1 MRKKTFLLR
10 HPLDHLRGKG
20 KRGKGKEEIKTKEEH
35 GTMGKG
41 PITIN
46 MEKAKERNGAKKR
59 AGMVGVG
66 GKEKAGMVGV
76 GGKEKSGMVGIG
88 GKEKAGMVGI
98 GGKEKR
104 EVNNGG
110 REKSRDARTEKTGRR
125 REEKEEVGMEVIKKV
140 GMGEE
145 KQNLLQLGDN

>member
-1 MRKKTFLLR
+1 MRKKTFLQR
-10 HPLDHLRGKG
+10 HPLDPLRGKG
-20 KRGKGKEEIKTKEEH
+20 KRGKGKEEN
-35 GTMGKG
+35 GTTGKW

-46 MEKAKERNGAKKR
+46 MEKAKERNGAKK
-59 AGMVGVG
+59 
-66 GKEKAGMVGV
+66 KAGMVGV
-76 GGKEKSGMVGIG
+76 G

-140 GMGEE
+140 GKGGE
-145 KQNLLQLGDN
+145 KQNLPQLGDK

>member
-10 HPLDHLRGKG
+10 HPLDPLRGKRT
-20 KRGKGKEEIKTKEEH
+20 RGKGKEEIKTKEEN
-35 GTMGKG
+35 GTTVKG
-41 PITIN
+41 PVTIN
-46 MEKAKERNGAKKR
+46 MERGKERNGAKKK
-59 AGMVGVG
+59 AGRLGTG
-66 GKEKAGMVGV
+66 GKEKAGMA
-76 GGKEKSGMVGIG
+76 GIG
-88 GKEKAGMVGI
+88 GKEKAGTVGI

-140 GMGEE
+140 GMGGV

>member
-10 HPLDHLRGKG
+10 HPLDPLRGKG
-20 KRGKGKEEIKTKEEH
+20 KRGKGKEEIKTKEEN

-41 PITIN
+41 PITIS
-46 MEKAKERNGAKKR
+46 MEKAKERNGAKKK

-76 GGKEKSGMVGIG
+76 GGKEK
-88 GKEKAGMVGI
+88 AGTVGI

-125 REEKEEVGMEVIKKV
+125 REEKEEVSMEVIKKV
-140 GMGEE
+140 GMGGE
-145 KQNLLQLGDN
+145 KQNLPQLGDN